1 MEPLESDFELL
12 YRAQV
17 QSIYRYALALTHN
30 PALAEELTQEAFVR
44 LLQSRA
50 QLKHP
55 GSENSWLCTTVRRL
69 YLDQLRRDGRTQEL
83 TELADDSRFEEH
95 LADQDAALQLH
106 RILHQLPELYKEVF
120 SLRVFGQLSCTQIA
134 QVFGRSENWVRVT
147 FCRAK
152 LKIRAQLE
160 RAERSD
166 ENGQEDQ

>member
-83 TELADDSRFEEH
+83 TELADDSRFEGIWPTRTRRCSST
-95 LADQDAALQLH
+95 A
-106 RILHQLPELYKEVF
+106 
-120 SLRVFGQLSCTQIA
+120 SCTSCPNPIR
-134 QVFGRSENWVRVT
+134 RSFPSGCSASSPAPRSP
-147 FCRAK
+147 RSSAAAK
-152 LKIRAQLE
+152 TGSGSPSAGP
-160 RAERSD
+160 S
-166 ENGQEDQ
+166 

>member
-55 GSENSWLCTTVRRL
+55 GICPLSA
-69 YLDQLRRDGRTQEL
+69 QLG
-83 TELADDSRFEEH
+83 
-95 LADQDAALQLH
+95 
-106 RILHQLPELYKEVF
+106 
-120 SLRVFGQLSCTQIA
+120 
-134 QVFGRSENWVRVT
+134 GRSPGSCGRG
-147 FCRAK
+147 CGHHLLRY
-152 LKIRAQLE
+152 
-160 RAERSD
+160 
-166 ENGQEDQ
+166 

>member
-44 LLQSRA
+44 L
-50 QLKHP
+50 
-55 GSENSWLCTTVRRL
+55 
-69 YLDQLRRDGRTQEL
+69 RRDGRTQEL

-95 LADQDAALQLH
+95 LADQDTALQLH
-106 RILHQLPELYKEVF
+106 RILHQLPEHYKEVF

>member
-106 RILHQLPELYKEVF
+106 RILHQLPEPYKEVF
-120 SLRVFGQLSCTQIA
+120 SLRVFGELPFRQIGSL
-134 QVFGRSENWVRVT
+134 FGKTDHWACVVYH
-147 FCRAK
+147 RAK
-152 LKIRAQLE
+152 QKLHQALQGGE
-160 RAERSD
+160 P
-166 ENGQEDQ
+166 

>member
-44 LLQSRA
+44 L
-50 QLKHP
+50 
-55 GSENSWLCTTVRRL
+55 
-69 YLDQLRRDGRTQEL
+69 RRDGRTQEL

-106 RILHQLPELYKEVF
+106 RILHQLPEHYKEVF

>member
-106 RILHQLPELYKEVF
+106 RILHRLPEPYKELF
-120 SLRVFGQLSCTQIA
+120 SLRVFTQLA
-134 QVFGRSENWVRVT
+134 PVFGRSENWVRVT